1 MSRNHTVQN
10 PGALVSWNGCL
21 DITWVIIILNEPND
35 DVPFLLYNNE
45 IGKVL
50 GKHTRHGVNSSLG
63 FVEAVI
69 FIYHVKMVIM
79 SNRVS
84 MKQPNR
90 SIAYNTKHLF
100 CTKVFTQA
108 TYFISILISLHMKH
122 IESTNMFY
130 KNNTHYTK

>member
-10 PGALVSWNGCL
+10 PGTLVRCTGCL
-21 DITWVIIILNEPND
+21 DITWVIIFFNEPND
-35 DVPFLLYNNE
+35 DVPFLRYNNE

-50 GKHTRHGVNSSLG
+50 RKHTRHGVNSSLG
-63 FVEAVI
+63 FVEDVI
-69 FIYHVKMVIM
+69 FISHFKMVIM

-100 CTKVFTQA
+100 AQKCSQKQL
-108 TYFISILISLHMKH
+108 IL
-122 IESTNMFY
+122 Y
-130 KNNTHYTK
+130 QY